1 MRYFTLHECFCI
13 VIIHCVNEGIIMKK
27 LLIAL
32 ALTISSAT
40 YAATDTRAIRTST
53 DVVSIGDSPNSMIQK
68 LGRPEASISSRQ
80 FLIAVNNGLKSFC
93 DFFISGG
100 TISIHSSSNCSA
112 SIRSSWS

>member
-1 MRYFTLHECFCI
+1 
-13 VIIHCVNEGIIMKK
+13 MKK

-68 LGRPEASISSRQ
+68 LGRPEASNEYTTRDR
-80 FLIAVNNGLKSFC
+80 NGKLLFVIDYNYTIGNLKY
-93 DFFISGG
+93 
-100 TISIHSSSNCSA
+100 TITVVEGRITNM
-112 SIRSSWS
+112 SWER

>member
-1 MRYFTLHECFCI
+1 
-13 VIIHCVNEGIIMKK
+13 MKK

-68 LGRPEASISSRQ
+68 LGRPEASNEYTTRDRNGKRLFVVDYYYTINNLKYTITVTDGRIS
-80 FLIAVNNGLKSFC
+80 NM
-93 DFFISGG
+93 
-100 TISIHSSSNCSA
+100 
-112 SIRSSWS
+112 SWER